1 MTTPVTDA
9 SVYSD
14 LAGLAALKRD
24 ARAQD
29 PSALRAVAKQFE
41 SIFAKMML
49 TSMRKASFGDPL
61 LGSDQ
66 QDFYQG
72 MFDDQLSMELT
83 KGRGL
88 GLADML
94 VQQLTRAGL
103 AGGAKDSA
111 TAGTQTSASKLAT
124 APSIANPTTGAE
136 ATSAAIDFRA

>member
-1 MTTPVTDA
+1 
-9 SVYSD
+9 
-14 LAGLAALKRD
+14 
-24 ARAQD
+24 
-29 PSALRAVAKQFE
+29 
-41 SIFAKMML
+41 
-49 TSMRKASFGDPL
+49 L

-103 AGGAKDSA
+103 APAPATHATGVAATKTGATS
-111 TAGTQTSASKLAT
+111 TASASD
-124 APSIANPTTGAE
+124 IAA
-136 ATSAAIDFRA
+136 SFVSSIDFRTGAARGSLWTDQGPSLFNTDGTGRLEGAALDSTRALIEKML